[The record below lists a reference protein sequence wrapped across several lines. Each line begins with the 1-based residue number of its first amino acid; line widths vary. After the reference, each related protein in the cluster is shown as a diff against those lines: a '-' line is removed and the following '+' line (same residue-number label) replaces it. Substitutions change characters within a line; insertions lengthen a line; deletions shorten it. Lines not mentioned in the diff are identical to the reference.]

1 MNDAKISITLSEEER
16 TALEAVC
23 RRRKVEALVWKR
35 ARAFLLL
42 DAGEDARTV
51 CRILDI
57 GPTVLTEWKSAFAA
71 MGLSFFR
78 AEGLQPPAGPFVVC
92 AGG

>member
-42 DAGEDARTV
+42 DAGEDRVDSGRGQNRTL
-51 CRILDI
+51 RIFKAHFAPD
-57 GPTVLTEWKSAFAA
+57 VLSDEQNVFPS
-71 MGLSFFR
+71 
-78 AEGLQPPAGPFVVC
+78 EG
-92 AGG
+92 